1 MANPP
6 LSNEDWSVWTVFEQ
20 YRTNCVQH
28 MRGMCAFALWDVRKK
43 ILFDARDRLG
53 KKPFYY
59 SKSPTGFFFGS
70 AIRAITADPSVSIS
84 PDFSAID
91 NYLTRQYVPSPV
103 TAFAGI
109 FKLWNKSSGN
119 GQFQSL
125 FSGETTLSTF
135 CSTG

>member
-20 YRTNCVQH
+20 YGTNC
-28 MRGMCAFALWDVRKK
+28 
-43 ILFDARDRLG
+43 
-53 KKPFYY
+53 
-59 SKSPTGFFFGS
+59 FFFGS

-119 GQFQSL
+119 GQFQSP
-125 FSGETTLSTF
+125 FSGENDTKHV